1 MKNSVSIIGIILIIL
16 GLATFA
22 YKGFHYTTQEKVL
35 QIGELQVTA
44 EKEKSIYFPP
54 IFGGTAIIV
63 GIVLLVIGRK
73 NGPQ

>member
-1 MKNSVSIIGIILIIL
+1 MKNIASITGIILIIL

-54 IFGGTAIIV
+54 ILGGTAILI
-63 GIVLLVIGRK
+63 GIVLLVVGRK
-73 NGPQ
+73 GGSQ